1 MLGFIKNVFASAIG
15 FFVGMLLIVLFFAA
29 VVGSIA
35 GSIEETPDVKENT
48 ILELKLNGE
57 IADRSAEDP
66 LTELGLADESLSPV
80 GLNAILYGMDKAAKD
95 KNIKGI
101 LLRTDLYAGS
111 MGTAEEIRDKIIQ
124 FRKSGK
130 FAIAYGE
137 IMTDAGYYIATACDK
152 IYLNPKGILEFNG
165 FAGQTALYKGMFDKI
180 GLEFEVFK
188 AGKYK
193 SAVEPFIQEK
203 ISDAN
208 REQIKQYVFE
218 LFGHCMRNIA
228 IARRSDSASIA
239 DVANTFKARNAK
251 AAKQYNLVD
260 ALTYEDELEEELKT
274 LVGAKKGAKL
284 NLMGFGK
291 YAKNS
296 WIQGEG
302 KQKIALIYAEG
313 DINMGKNESGDGIG
327 SESMAATIKKARLD
341 TNIKAIVLRVNSP
354 GGSSHASDIIAREI
368 ELTKKVKPVIASFGG
383 VSASGGYYIACMAD
397 SIFAQPTSITGS
409 IGVFALLP
417 NTAKMYKEKLGL
429 TYETIPTGEF
439 AVTWRPDQ
447 PLSAGMRQYFQE
459 MVNDIYGDFIGI
471 VAKGRK
477 MDTSMVRNL
486 AEGHVYTGIHAKQ
499 IGLIDGFGGMQRA
512 ISSAAAKAR
521 LKQYRIVS
529 MPVQKSA
536 IERLFGPQTQTKAKE
551 QWMKEE
557 MGILFEGY
565 QQAKSAL
572 TSQGV
577 YMRMPFNLSIQ

>member
-80 GLNAILYGMDKAAKD
+80 GLNAILYGMDKASKD

-239 DVANTFKARNAK
+239 DIANTFKARNAK

-260 ALTYEDELEEELKT
+260 ALTYEDELEAQLKT

-284 NLMGFGK
+284 NLMNFGK

-521 LKQYRIVS
+521 LNQYRIVS

>member
-1 MLGFIKNVFASAIG
+1 
-15 FFVGMLLIVLFFAA
+15 
-29 VVGSIA
+29 
-35 GSIEETPDVKENT
+35 
-48 ILELKLNGE
+48 
-57 IADRSAEDP
+57 
-66 LTELGLADESLSPV
+66 
-80 GLNAILYGMDKAAKD
+80 
-95 KNIKGI
+95 
-101 LLRTDLYAGS
+101 
-111 MGTAEEIRDKIIQ
+111 
-124 FRKSGK
+124 
-130 FAIAYGE
+130 
-137 IMTDAGYYIATACDK
+137 
-152 IYLNPKGILEFNG
+152 
-165 FAGQTALYKGMFDKI
+165 
-180 GLEFEVFK
+180 
-188 AGKYK
+188 
-193 SAVEPFIQEK
+193 
-203 ISDAN
+203 
-208 REQIKQYVFE
+208 
-218 LFGHCMRNIA
+218 
-228 IARRSDSASIA
+228 
-239 DVANTFKARNAK
+239 
-251 AAKQYNLVD
+251 
-260 ALTYEDELEEELKT
+260 
-274 LVGAKKGAKL
+274 
-284 NLMGFGK
+284 
-291 YAKNS
+291 
-296 WIQGEG
+296 
-302 KQKIALIYAEG
+302 
-313 DINMGKNESGDGIG
+313 
-327 SESMAATIKKARLD
+327 MAATIKKARLD

-417 NTAKMYKEKLGL
+417 NTAKMYKEKMGL
-429 TYETIPTGEF
+429 SYETVPTGEF

-536 IERLFGPQTQTKAKE
+536 IERLFGPQTETKVKE
-551 QWMKEE
+551 RWMKEE

>member
-1 MLGFIKNVFASAIG
+1 
-15 FFVGMLLIVLFFAA
+15 
-29 VVGSIA
+29 
-35 GSIEETPDVKENT
+35 
-48 ILELKLNGE
+48 
-57 IADRSAEDP
+57 
-66 LTELGLADESLSPV
+66 
-80 GLNAILYGMDKAAKD
+80 
-95 KNIKGI
+95 
-101 LLRTDLYAGS
+101 

-193 SAVEPFIQEK
+193 SAVEPFIQDK

-239 DVANTFKARNAK
+239 DIANTFKARNAK

-260 ALTYEDELEEELKT
+260 ALTYEDELEEQLKT

-284 NLMGFGK
+284 NLMSFGK

-327 SESMAATIKKARLD
+327 SESMAATIKKAS
-341 TNIKAIVLRVNSP
+341 V
-354 GGSSHASDIIAREI
+354 
-368 ELTKKVKPVIASFGG
+368 
-383 VSASGGYYIACMAD
+383 
-397 SIFAQPTSITGS
+397 
-409 IGVFALLP
+409 
-417 NTAKMYKEKLGL
+417 
-429 TYETIPTGEF
+429 
-439 AVTWRPDQ
+439 
-447 PLSAGMRQYFQE
+447 
-459 MVNDIYGDFIGI
+459 
-471 VAKGRK
+471 
-477 MDTSMVRNL
+477 
-486 AEGHVYTGIHAKQ
+486 
-499 IGLIDGFGGMQRA
+499 
-512 ISSAAAKAR
+512 
-521 LKQYRIVS
+521 
-529 MPVQKSA
+529 
-536 IERLFGPQTQTKAKE
+536 
-551 QWMKEE
+551 
-557 MGILFEGY
+557 
-565 QQAKSAL
+565 
-572 TSQGV
+572 
-577 YMRMPFNLSIQ
+577 